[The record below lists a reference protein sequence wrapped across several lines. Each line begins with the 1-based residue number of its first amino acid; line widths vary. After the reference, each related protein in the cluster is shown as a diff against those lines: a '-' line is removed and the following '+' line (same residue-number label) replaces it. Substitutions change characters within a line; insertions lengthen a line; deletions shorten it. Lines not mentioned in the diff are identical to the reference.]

1 MGKKLKMYKV
11 EFIYNWSMSII
22 YFIYGMMCIK
32 KIYVEN
38 FINNDVILQLYYK
51 SI

>member
-22 YFIYGMMCIK
+22 YFIYGMMCII

-38 FINNDVILQLYYK
+38 FINNDVIL
-51 SI
+51 